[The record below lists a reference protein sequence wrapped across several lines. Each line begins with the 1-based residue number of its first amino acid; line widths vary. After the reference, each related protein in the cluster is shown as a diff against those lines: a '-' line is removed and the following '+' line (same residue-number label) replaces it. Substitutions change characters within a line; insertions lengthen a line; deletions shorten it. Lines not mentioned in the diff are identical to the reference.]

1 MLIDS
6 YGTAAAGGTSAQN
19 SLSKLGADYQS
30 FLKLLTAQIS
40 NQDPLEPMDS
50 TTFVTQL
57 AQLSQ
62 VEQSVAVNTNLET
75 ISGQMANLGSL
86 AGLALIGRT
95 VVAPSDMATLGAEGA
110 PVSYRLAQD
119 ANSVTMTVYDDAGE
133 IVRVL
138 KELPASSEQMQTAVW
153 DGRDMDGTLLPEGTY
168 RVEIEALD
176 AADSVIASQTY
187 GRSRVERMSFEQG
200 MATLHLANGT
210 SVMAGLVEM
219 IE

>member
-1 MLIDS
+1 
-6 YGTAAAGGTSAQN
+6 
-19 SLSKLGADYQS
+19 
-30 FLKLLTAQIS
+30 
-40 NQDPLEPMDS
+40 
-50 TTFVTQL
+50 
-57 AQLSQ
+57 
-62 VEQSVAVNTNLET
+62 VAVNTNLET

>member
-6 YGTAAAGGTSAQN
+6 YGTAAAGGASAQN

-95 VVAPSDMATLGAEGA
+95 VVAPSDTATLGADGA
-110 PVSYRLAQD
+110 TVSYRLASE
-119 ANSVTMTVYDDAGE
+119 ANSVTMTVRDAAGD

-138 KELPASSEQMQTAVW
+138 KELPGAGGTMQTAVW
-153 DGRDMDGTLLPEGTY
+153 DGRDMDGTPLPEGPYTI
-168 RVEIEALD
+168 EIEALD
-176 AADSVIASQTY
+176 SEGAGIASQAY
-187 GRSRVERMSFEQG
+187 DRSRVERMSFEQG
-200 MATLHLANGT
+200 MATLHLANGG
-210 SVMAGLVEM
+210 SVLAGLVEM